1 MVHIAN
7 QWHENSP
14 LAIRVFSNAEE
25 VELFLNNKSLGR
37 QKPDNNAISNHLK
50 HAPITF
56 NVSKFQAGK
65 LEAKAYIKG
74 KVVANHMVYTPE
86 KPTQIQVIV
95 DLSGYSLDDQNDDVV
110 FVYAKILDRN
120 KTLMTGFDGQVE
132 FSFEGD
138 VELIGENPVKAE
150 AGIATILLR
159 TKAKTKSLKIKVKTL
174 NLDLKGDF
182 SLKK

>member
-1 MVHIAN
+1 
-7 QWHENSP
+7 
-14 LAIRVFSNAEE
+14 
-25 VELFLNNKSLGR
+25 
-37 QKPDNNAISNHLK
+37 
-50 HAPITF
+50 
-56 NVSKFQAGK
+56 
-65 LEAKAYIKG
+65 
-74 KVVANHMVYTPE
+74 MVYTPE